1 MLVIVHSFNHEGRQ
15 DISIPIGDTA
25 EIKDIYEQGDHA
37 VSVED
42 GFLKLTFEES
52 FDAVAVIFG

>member
-1 MLVIVHSFNHEGRQ
+1 MYIVKNARKGL
-15 DISIPIGDTA
+15 
-25 EIKDIYEQGDHA
+25 KDIYEQGDHA